1 MVFTQATNTKSPS
14 TIWKLVGDAPSMRV
28 TLRVL
33 EGPYTGREFTFD
45 QHDTFLIG
53 RSDAAHLYLPEDK
66 FFSRHHCLL
75 EIAPPRCFLRDLGST
90 NGTFVNGQRVP
101 EAFLQ
106 NGDRI
111 QGGQT
116 VLQVEV
122 MTEQPAPL
130 DSSEAPTLARPS
142 LVTIECAN
150 CGRREQTEASAGE
163 KLTFICEDCREEL
176 KRQPQPVPGY
186 EMIRVLGRGGMGCV
200 MLARDERDGRSVA
213 IKTLL
218 PEVAVADQSLRRFMR
233 EIDVAAA
240 LDHPNI
246 VRFIESGTHNGAVY
260 LVTEYVEGSDAARLA
275 DAQGGR
281 LPYAEAINI
290 ISQSLDAL
298 AYAHARG
305 YIHRDI
311 KESNILVAGTSP
323 NFTAKLTDF
332 GLAKS
337 FTQTGMSGI
346 TMAGDM
352 AGTFAYMPPEQI
364 RDFRNVRP
372 TSDIYA
378 IGMTAYSLLAG
389 DVALDM
395 GPNNDMA
402 GTVRAI
408 FEGQIIP
415 LQQRAAN
422 VPARVAEVI
431 ERALAKDPAQ
441 RWQSAA
447 AMRTALMHAA

>member
-1 MVFTQATNTKSPS
+1 
-14 TIWKLVGDAPSMRV
+14 MRV

-33 EGPYTGREFTFD
+33 AGPYTGREFTFD

-53 RSDAAHLYLPEDK
+53 RADTAHLYLPEDK

-90 NGTFVNGQRVP
+90 NGTFVNGLRVP
-101 EAFLQ
+101 EAFL
-106 NGDRI
+106 NSGDRI

-116 VLQVEV
+116 VLEVEV
-122 MTEQPAPL
+122 QSEQQ
-130 DSSEAPTLARPS
+130 
-142 LVTIECAN
+142 VTISGVDTATLTRPTVVPVECAN
-150 CGRREQTEASAGE
+150 CGRREQFEASHVDE
-163 KLTFICEDCREEL
+163 KMTFLCEDCREEL

-186 EMIRVLGRGGMGCV
+186 EMIRLLGRGGMGCV
-200 MLARDERDGRSVA
+200 MLARDEKTGHSVA

-218 PEVAVADQSLRRFMR
+218 PEVAVTEVSLRRFMR
-233 EIDVAAA
+233 EIQVAAA

-246 VRFIESGTHNGAVY
+246 VRFLESGTNNGSVY
-260 LVTEYVEGSDAARLA
+260 LVTEFVEGSDAAKLA

-281 LPYAEAINI
+281 LPFRQAIDI
-290 ISQSLDAL
+290 VSQALDGL
-298 AYAHARG
+298 AYAHTKG

-311 KESNILVAGTSP
+311 KESNILISGAAP

-337 FTQTGMSGI
+337 FTQSGMSGI

-389 DVALDM
+389 DTALDL
-395 GPNNDMA
+395 GAHNDIA
-402 GTVRAI
+402 ATVKAI
-408 FEGQIIP
+408 FEGKVIP
-415 LQQRAAN
+415 LRQRATE
-422 VPARVAEVI
+422 VPEQVAQVI
-431 ERALAKDPAQ
+431 ERALAKDPAD

>member
-1 MVFTQATNTKSPS
+1 
-14 TIWKLVGDAPSMRV
+14 MRV
-28 TLRVL
+28 TLKVL
-33 EGPYTGREFTFD
+33 EGPYAGRDFTFD

-53 RSDAAHLYLPEDK
+53 RGDNAHLYLPEDK
-66 FFSRHHCLL
+66 FFSRHHCLI
-75 EIAPPRCFLRDLGST
+75 EIAPPRVFLRDLGST
-90 NGTFVNGQRVP
+90 NGTFVNNQRVS
-101 EAFLQ
+101 EAFLSS
-106 NGDRI
+106 GDRI
-111 QGGQT
+111 QGGAT

-122 MTEQPAPL
+122 QAEHPVTI
-130 DSSEAPTLARPS
+130 DNSEAPTLSRPT
-142 LVTIECAN
+142 LVQVECAN
-150 CGRREQTEASAGE
+150 CGRREQTEAAPDA
-163 KLTFICEDCREEL
+163 KLTFLCEDCRAEL
-176 KRQPQPVPGY
+176 KRRPQPVPGY

-200 MLARDERDGRSVA
+200 MLARDEKNGNSVA

-218 PEVAVADQSLRRFMR
+218 PEVAVADQSLKRFMR
-233 EIDVAAA
+233 EIEVAAA

-246 VRFIESGTHNGAVY
+246 VRFLESGTHNGAVY

-275 DAQGGR
+275 DSQGGR
-281 LPYAEAINI
+281 LPYRQAIDI

-298 AYAHARG
+298 AYAHKLG

-311 KESNILVAGTSP
+311 KESNILITGGES
-323 NFTAKLTDF
+323 NLTAKLTDF

-337 FTQTGMSGI
+337 FTQSGMSGI

-389 DVALDM
+389 DIALNL
-395 GPNNDMA
+395 GPGQDMA

-408 FEGQIIP
+408 FEGRIIP
-415 LQQRAAN
+415 LRER
-422 VPARVAEVI
+422 VPEVPERVAEVI
-431 ERALAKDPAQ
+431 ERALAKEPEQ
-441 RWQSAA
+441 RWQSAT
-447 AMRTALMHAA
+447 AMRTALMHVA

>member
-1 MVFTQATNTKSPS
+1 
-14 TIWKLVGDAPSMRV
+14 MRV

-33 EGPYTGREFTFD
+33 AGPYTGREFTFD

-53 RSDAAHLYLPEDK
+53 RADTAHLYLPEDR

-101 EAFLQ
+101 EAFLTS
-106 NGDRI
+106 GDRV

-116 VLQVEV
+116 VLEVEV
-122 MTEQPAPL
+122 QSEQPVTL
-130 DSSEAPTLARPS
+130 NSMEAPTLTRPT
-142 LVTIECAN
+142 LIPVDCAN
-150 CGRREQTEASAGE
+150 CGRREQTEASHVNE
-163 KLTFICEDCREEL
+163 KMSFICEDCREEL

-186 EMIRVLGRGGMGCV
+186 QMIKLLGRGGMGCV
-200 MLARDERDGRSVA
+200 MLARDEKTGRSVA
-213 IKTLL
+213 IKSLL
-218 PEVAVADQSLRRFMR
+218 PEVAVTEVSLRRFMR
-233 EIDVAAA
+233 EIQVASA

-246 VRFIESGTHNGAVY
+246 VRFLESGTNNGAVY

-281 LPYAEAINI
+281 LPFRIAIDI
-290 ISQSLDAL
+290 VAQSLDAL
-298 AYAHARG
+298 AYAHNKG

-311 KESNILVAGTSP
+311 KESNILVSGTSP
-323 NFTAKLTDF
+323 NYVAKLTDF

-337 FTQTGMSGI
+337 FTQSGMSGI

-389 DVALDM
+389 ETALDL
-395 GPNNDMA
+395 GAHNDIA
-402 GTVRAI
+402 GTVKAI
-408 FEGQIIP
+408 FEGKVIP
-415 LQQRAAN
+415 LRERAAD
-422 VPARVAEVI
+422 VPQKVAEVI
-431 ERALAKDPAQ
+431 ERALAKDPVD

-447 AMRTALMHAA
+447 AMRTALMHGV

>member
-1 MVFTQATNTKSPS
+1 
-14 TIWKLVGDAPSMRV
+14 MRV

-33 EGPYTGREFTFD
+33 AGPYNGQEFVFD

-53 RSDAAHLYLPEDK
+53 RSENAHLYLPEDR

-90 NGTFVNGQRVP
+90 NGTFVNGDRVQ
-101 EAFLQ
+101 EVFLKS
-106 NGDRI
+106 GDRL

-116 VLQVEV
+116 VLEVDVQVEK
-122 MTEQPAPL
+122 QAL
-130 DSSEAPTLARPS
+130 NAEAPTLTKP
-142 LVTIECAN
+142 LEITIECVN
-150 CGRREQTEASAGE
+150 CGRRESVEGSATNE
-163 KLTFICEDCREEL
+163 PMTFICEECREEL

-186 EMIRVLGRGGMGCV
+186 EMIKMLGRGGMGCV
-200 MLARDERDGRSVA
+200 MLARNEQTGAAVA

-218 PEVAVADQSLRRFMR
+218 PEVAVTDQALRRFMR

-246 VRFIESGTHNGAVY
+246 VRYIESGTHNGAVY
-260 LVTEYVEGSDAARLA
+260 LVTEYVEGSDAARTA
-275 DAQGGR
+275 DARGGR
-281 LPYAEAINI
+281 MPYKEAIDVI
-290 ISQSLDAL
+290 TQSLDAL
-298 AYAHARG
+298 AYAHGRG

-311 KESNILVAGTSP
+311 KESNILLTGSAPSY
-323 NFTAKLTDF
+323 TAKLTDF

-337 FTQTGMSGI
+337 FTNTGMSGI

-364 RDFRNVRP
+364 KDFRNVKP

-378 IGMTAYSLLAG
+378 LGMTAYSLLAG
-389 DVALDM
+389 DTALDV
-395 GPNNDMA
+395 GPSGDMA
-402 GTVRAI
+402 ATVRAI
-408 FEGQIIP
+408 FEGQIVP
-415 LQQRAAN
+415 LRRRAPE
-422 VPARVAEVI
+422 VPERVAEVI
-431 ERALAKDPAQ
+431 ERALAKDPAH

-447 AMRTALMHAA
+447 AMRTALMHVA

>member
-1 MVFTQATNTKSPS
+1 
-14 TIWKLVGDAPSMRV
+14 MRV

-33 EGPYTGREFTFD
+33 AGPYHGQEFVFD

-53 RSDAAHLYLPEDK
+53 RSENAHLYLPEDR

-90 NGTFVNGQRVP
+90 NGTYVNGQRMQ
-101 EAFLQ
+101 ESFLKS
-106 NGDRI
+106 GDRI

-116 VLQVEV
+116 VLEVDVQVEQRPS
-122 MTEQPAPL
+122 EA
-130 DSSEAPTLARPS
+130 EAPTLTKPFEIK
-142 LVTIECAN
+142 IECAN
-150 CGRREQTEASAGE
+150 CGRRETVEGSATNE
-163 KLTFICEDCREEL
+163 PMTFICEECREEL

-186 EMIRVLGRGGMGCV
+186 EMIKLLGRGGMGCV
-200 MLARDERDGRSVA
+200 MLARSEKTGRAVA

-218 PEVAVADQSLRRFMR
+218 PEVAVADQAVRRFMR
-233 EIDVAAA
+233 EIEVAAA

-246 VRFIESGTHNGAVY
+246 VRYLESGTQNGAVY
-260 LVTEYVEGSDAARLA
+260 LVTEFVEGSDAARLA
-275 DAQGGR
+275 DSQGGR
-281 LPYAEAINI
+281 LPYKQAIDVI
-290 ISQSLDAL
+290 TQSLDAL
-298 AYAHARG
+298 AYAHGKG

-311 KESNILVAGTSP
+311 KESNILLSGSAP
-323 NFTAKLTDF
+323 NYTAKLTDF

-337 FTQTGMSGI
+337 FTQSGMSGI

-364 RDFRNVRP
+364 KDFRNVKP

-389 DVALDM
+389 DTALDI
-395 GPNNDMA
+395 GPAGDMA
-402 GTVRAI
+402 ATVRAI
-408 FEGQIIP
+408 FEGQIVP
-415 LQQRAAN
+415 LRRRAPE
-422 VPARVAEVI
+422 VPERVAEVI
-431 ERALAKDPAQ
+431 ERALAKDPAH

-447 AMRTALMHAA
+447 AMRTALMHSA

>member
-1 MVFTQATNTKSPS
+1 
-14 TIWKLVGDAPSMRV
+14 MRV

-53 RSDAAHLYLPEDK
+53 RADTAHLYLPDDR
-66 FFSRHHCLL
+66 FFSRNHCLL

-101 EAFLQ
+101 EAFLV

-116 VLQVEV
+116 VLEVEV
-122 MTEQPAPL
+122 QSEQPATINSL
-130 DSSEAPTLARPS
+130 EAPTLTRPTV
-142 LVTIECAN
+142 VTVECAN
-150 CGRREQTEASAGE
+150 CGRRDQTEASHADE
-163 KLTFICEDCREEL
+163 KLSFVCEDCREEL
-176 KRQPQPVPGY
+176 KRQPQSVPGY
-186 EMIRVLGRGGMGCV
+186 QTLKLLGRGGMGCV
-200 MLARDERDGRSVA
+200 MLARDDKSGRLVA
-213 IKTLL
+213 IKSLL
-218 PEVAVADQSLRRFMR
+218 PEVAVTEVSLRRFMR
-233 EIDVAAA
+233 EIQVAAA

-246 VRFIESGTHNGAVY
+246 VRFLESGTNNGSVY
-260 LVTEYVEGSDAARLA
+260 LVSEYVEGSDAARLA

-281 LPYAEAINI
+281 LPFLQAIDI
-290 ISQSLDAL
+290 VAQALDAL
-298 AYAHARG
+298 AYAHSKG

-311 KESNILVAGTSP
+311 KESNILISGAAP
-323 NFTAKLTDF
+323 NLVAKLTDF

-389 DVALDM
+389 DTALDL
-395 GPNNDMA
+395 GSNNDIA

-408 FEGQIIP
+408 FEGQVIP
-415 LQQRAAN
+415 LRQRAPE
-422 VPARVAEVI
+422 VPQQVAEVI
-431 ERALAKDPAQ
+431 ERALAKDPAN

-447 AMRTALMHAA
+447 AMRTALMHSV

>member
-1 MVFTQATNTKSPS
+1 
-14 TIWKLVGDAPSMRV
+14 MRV

-33 EGPYTGREFTFD
+33 AGPYTGREFTFD

-53 RSDAAHLYLPEDK
+53 RADTAHLYLPEDR

-101 EAFLQ
+101 EAFLTS
-106 NGDRI
+106 GDRV

-116 VLQVEV
+116 VLEVEV
-122 MTEQPAPL
+122 QSEQPVTVNGL
-130 DSSEAPTLARPS
+130 EAPTLTRPT
-142 LVTIECAN
+142 LIPIDCAN
-150 CGRREQTEASAGE
+150 CGRREQAEVSHVNE
-163 KLTFICEDCREEL
+163 KMSFICEDCREEL

-186 EMIRVLGRGGMGCV
+186 QMIKLLGRGGMGCV
-200 MLARDERDGRSVA
+200 MLAREEKTGRSVA
-213 IKTLL
+213 IKSLL
-218 PEVAVADQSLRRFMR
+218 PEVAVTEVSLRRFMR
-233 EIDVAAA
+233 EIQVAAA

-246 VRFIESGTHNGAVY
+246 VRFLESGTNNGAVY

-281 LPYAEAINI
+281 LPFPIAIDI
-290 ISQSLDAL
+290 VAQSLDAL
-298 AYAHARG
+298 AYAHNKG

-311 KESNILVAGTSP
+311 KESNILISGASP
-323 NFTAKLTDF
+323 KYVAKLTDF

-337 FTQTGMSGI
+337 FTQSGMSGI

-389 DVALDM
+389 DTALDL
-395 GPNNDMA
+395 GAHNDIA
-402 GTVRAI
+402 GTVKAI
-408 FEGQIIP
+408 FEGKVIP
-415 LQQRAAN
+415 LRERAAD
-422 VPARVAEVI
+422 VPQKVAEVI
-431 ERALAKDPAQ
+431 ERALAKDPAD
-441 RWQSAA
+441 RWQSAV
-447 AMRTALMHAA
+447 AMRTALMHGV

>member
-1 MVFTQATNTKSPS
+1 
-14 TIWKLVGDAPSMRV
+14 MRV

-33 EGPYTGREFTFD
+33 EGPYRGREFTFD
-45 QHDTFLIG
+45 HHDTFLIG
-53 RSDAAHLYLPEDK
+53 RSDNAHLYLPDDR

-90 NGTFVNGQRVP
+90 NGTFVNGQKVS
-101 EAFLQ
+101 EVFLR

-116 VLQVEV
+116 VLLVQVAADPTQAHVAE
-122 MTEQPAPL
+122 T
-130 DSSEAPTLARPS
+130 PTLAGS
-142 LVTIECAN
+142 TLVIVECGN
-150 CGRREQTEASAGE
+150 CGRRERAEAAPDE
-163 KLTFICEDCREEL
+163 NLTFICEECREEL
-176 KRQPQPVPGY
+176 KQRPQPVPGY
-186 EMIRVLGRGGMGCV
+186 EMVKMLGRGGMGCV
-200 MLARDERDGRSVA
+200 MLARDESNGQAVA

-218 PEVAVADQSLRRFMR
+218 PEVAVADKSLKRFMR
-233 EIDVAAA
+233 EIEVAAA

-246 VRFIESGTHNGAVY
+246 VRFVKSGTNNGAVY
-260 LVTEYVEGSDAARLA
+260 LVTEFVEGCDAAKLA

-281 LPYAEAINI
+281 LPFRDAIQI

-311 KESNILVAGTSP
+311 KESNILVNGTAP
-323 NFTAKLTDF
+323 NLTAKLTDF
-332 GLAKS
+332 GLARS
-337 FTQTGMSGI
+337 FTATGMSGI

-364 RDFRNVRP
+364 RDFRNVKP
-372 TSDIYA
+372 TADIYA

-389 DVALDM
+389 DIALDL
-395 GPNNDMA
+395 GPSGDIA

-408 FEGQIIP
+408 FEGQMIP
-415 LQQRAAN
+415 LRTR
-422 VPARVAEVI
+422 VPDVPSQIAEII
-431 ERALAKDPAQ
+431 ERALVRDPAH
-441 RWQSAA
+441 RWQSAG
-447 AMRTALMHAA
+447 AMRTALAHAV

>member
-1 MVFTQATNTKSPS
+1 
-14 TIWKLVGDAPSMRV
+14 MRV

-33 EGPYTGREFTFD
+33 EGPYRGREFTFD
-45 QHDTFLIG
+45 HHDTFLIG
-53 RSDAAHLYLPEDK
+53 RSDNAHLYLPDDR

-90 NGTFVNGQRVP
+90 NGTFVNGQKVS
-101 EAFLQ
+101 EIFLRS
-106 NGDRI
+106 GDRI
-111 QGGQT
+111 QGGET
-116 VLQVEV
+116 VLEVQVMADAVETTVANSATLSGPV
-122 MTEQPAPL
+122 M
-130 DSSEAPTLARPS
+130 
-142 LVTIECAN
+142 VTVECTN
-150 CGRREQTEASAGE
+150 CGRRDRAEASPDDN
-163 KLTFICEDCREEL
+163 LTFICEDCREEL
-176 KRQPQPVPGY
+176 KQHPPPVPGY
-186 EMIRVLGRGGMGCV
+186 ETIKMLGRGGMGCV
-200 MLARDERDGRSVA
+200 MLARDESNGQKVA

-218 PEVAVADQSLRRFMR
+218 PEVAVADKSLRRFMR

-246 VRFIESGTHNGAVY
+246 VRFVKSGTHNGAVY

-281 LPYAEAINI
+281 LPFRDAIQI
-290 ISQSLDAL
+290 ITQALDAL

-311 KESNILVAGTSP
+311 KESNILISGTAP
-323 NFTAKLTDF
+323 NLTAKLTDF
-332 GLAKS
+332 GLARS
-337 FTQTGMSGI
+337 FTATGMSGI

-372 TSDIYA
+372 TADIYA

-389 DVALDM
+389 DIALNL
-395 GPNNDMA
+395 GPSGDLA

-408 FEGQIIP
+408 FEGQIVPLRSRAPEIP
-415 LQQRAAN
+415 PQL
-422 VPARVAEVI
+422 AEVI
-431 ERALAKDPAQ
+431 ERALVRDPAQ

-447 AMRTALMHAA
+447 AMRTALAHVI

>member
-1 MVFTQATNTKSPS
+1 
-14 TIWKLVGDAPSMRV
+14 MRV
-28 TLRVL
+28 ILRVL

-53 RSDAAHLYLPEDK
+53 RSDTAHLYLPEDK

-90 NGTFVNGQRVP
+90 KGTFVNGKKVS
-101 EAFLQ
+101 EAFLTS
-106 NGDRI
+106 GDRI
-111 QGGQT
+111 QGGRT
-116 VLQVEV
+116 VLEIDVQA
-122 MTEQPAPL
+122 EQPATIN
-130 DSSEAPTLARPS
+130 SFEAPTLTRPTT
-142 LVTIECAN
+142 VVVECAN
-150 CGRREQTEASAGE
+150 CGRRDQAEASGADE

-176 KRQPQPVPGY
+176 KRRPQPVPGY
-186 EMIRVLGRGGMGCV
+186 EMIKLLGRGGMGCV
-200 MLARDERDGRSVA
+200 MLARDEKNGHAVA

-260 LVTEYVEGSDAARLA
+260 LVTEFVEGSDAARLA
-275 DAQGGR
+275 DARGGR
-281 LPYAEAINI
+281 LPLAEAIDI

-298 AYAHARG
+298 AYAHAKG

-311 KESNILVAGTSP
+311 KESNILVTGSAP

-337 FTQTGMSGI
+337 FTQSGMSGI

-364 RDFRNVRP
+364 KDFRNVRP

-378 IGMTAYSLLAG
+378 LGMTAYSLLAG
-389 DVALDM
+389 DTALDL
-395 GPNNDMA
+395 GPRGDMA

-415 LQQRAAN
+415 LRPPP
-422 VPARVAEVI
+422 PA
-431 ERALAKDPAQ
+431 
-441 RWQSAA
+441 
-447 AMRTALMHAA
+447 

>member
-1 MVFTQATNTKSPS
+1 
-14 TIWKLVGDAPSMRV
+14 MRV

-53 RSDAAHLYLPEDK
+53 RAETAHLYLPDDR
-66 FFSRHHCLL
+66 FFSRNHCLL

-90 NGTFVNGQRVP
+90 NGTFVNGQKVS
-101 EAFLQ
+101 EAFLRS
-106 NGDRI
+106 GDRI

-116 VLQVEV
+116 VLEV
-122 MTEQPAPL
+122 DVQAEQPVAIN
-130 DSSEAPTLARPS
+130 SSEAPTLTRPT
-142 LVTIECAN
+142 VVMVECAN
-150 CGRREQTEASAGE
+150 CGRREQTEASDPNE
-163 KLTFICEDCREEL
+163 KMSFVCEDCREEL

-186 EMIRVLGRGGMGCV
+186 EMIKLLGRGGMGSV
-200 MLARDERDGRSVA
+200 MLARDEKTGQQVA

-218 PEVAVADQSLRRFMR
+218 PEVAVTEQSLRRFMR
-233 EIDVAAA
+233 EIEVAAA

-246 VRFIESGTHNGAVY
+246 VRFLASGTNNGAVY
-260 LVTEYVEGSDAARLA
+260 MITEYVEGSDAAKLA
-275 DAQGGR
+275 DTQGGR
-281 LPYAEAINI
+281 LPFRVAIDI
-290 ISQSLDAL
+290 VSQSLDAL
-298 AYAHARG
+298 AYAHAKG

-311 KESNILVAGTSP
+311 KESNILIAGTAP
-323 NFTAKLTDF
+323 NLIAKLTDF

-337 FTQTGMSGI
+337 FTQSGMSGI

-389 DVALDM
+389 DTALDL
-395 GPNNDMA
+395 GPNQDIA

-408 FEGQIIP
+408 FEGQIVP
-415 LQQRAAN
+415 LRQRAPE
-422 VPARVAEVI
+422 VPERVAEVI
-431 ERALAKDPAQ
+431 ERALAKDPVD

-447 AMRTALMHAA
+447 AMRTALMHGV

>member
-1 MVFTQATNTKSPS
+1 
-14 TIWKLVGDAPSMRV
+14 MRV

-33 EGPYTGREFTFD
+33 AGPYTGREFTFD
-45 QHDTFLIG
+45 QHDTFLVG
-53 RSDAAHLYLPEDK
+53 RADTAHLYLPEDR

-90 NGTFVNGQRVP
+90 NGTFVNGRRVP
-101 EAFLQ
+101 EAFLVS
-106 NGDRI
+106 GDRI

-116 VLQVEV
+116 VLEVEV
-122 MTEQPAPL
+122 QSEQPVTVSGL
-130 DSSEAPTLARPS
+130 EAPTLTSPTI
-142 LVTIECAN
+142 VPIECAN
-150 CGRREQTEASAGE
+150 CGRREQAEASHVNE
-163 KLTFICEDCREEL
+163 KMSFVCEDCREEL
-176 KRQPQPVPGY
+176 KRQPQPIPGY
-186 EMIRVLGRGGMGCV
+186 EMIKLLGRGGMGCV
-200 MLARDERDGRSVA
+200 MLARDEKTGVSVA
-213 IKTLL
+213 IKSLL
-218 PEVAVADQSLRRFMR
+218 PEVAVTEVSLRRFMR
-233 EIDVAAA
+233 EIQVAAA

-246 VRFIESGTHNGAVY
+246 VRFLESGTNNGSVY

-281 LPYAEAINI
+281 LPMREAIDIVN
-290 ISQSLDAL
+290 QSLDAL
-298 AYAHARG
+298 AYAHAKG

-311 KESNILVAGTSP
+311 KESNILVSGTAP
-323 NFTAKLTDF
+323 NLTAKLTDF

-337 FTQTGMSGI
+337 FTQSGMSGI

-389 DVALDM
+389 DTALDL
-395 GPNNDMA
+395 GPNNDIA
-402 GTVRAI
+402 GTVKAI
-408 FEGQIIP
+408 FEGKVIP
-415 LQQRAAN
+415 LRQRAAE
-422 VPARVAEVI
+422 VPQQVAEVI
-431 ERALAKDPAQ
+431 ERALAKDPAD

-447 AMRTALMHAA
+447 AMRTALMHAV

>member
-1 MVFTQATNTKSPS
+1 
-14 TIWKLVGDAPSMRV
+14 MRV

-33 EGPYTGREFTFD
+33 AGPYTGREFSFD

-53 RSDAAHLYLPEDK
+53 RADTAHLYLPEDR

-101 EAFLQ
+101 EAFLTS
-106 NGDRI
+106 GDRI
-111 QGGQT
+111 QGGET
-116 VLQVEV
+116 VLEVEV
-122 MTEQPAPL
+122 QSEQPVTVN
-130 DSSEAPTLARPS
+130 SMEAPTLSRPTV
-142 LVTIECAN
+142 VTVECAN
-150 CGRREQTEASAGE
+150 CGRRDHTEASHVDE
-163 KLTFICEDCREEL
+163 KLSFLCEDCREEL
-176 KRQPQPVPGY
+176 KRQPQPIPGY
-186 EMIRVLGRGGMGCV
+186 QMIKLLGRGGMGSV
-200 MLARDERDGRSVA
+200 MLARDEKNGRSVA

-218 PEVAVADQSLRRFMR
+218 PEVAVTEVSLRRFMR
-233 EIDVAAA
+233 EIQVAAA
-240 LDHPNI
+240 LEHPNI
-246 VRFIESGTHNGAVY
+246 VRFLESGTNNGSVY
-260 LVTEYVEGSDAARLA
+260 LITEFVEGSDAARLA
-275 DAQGGR
+275 DAHGGR
-281 LPYAEAINI
+281 LPVREAIDI
-290 ISQSLDAL
+290 VSQALDAL
-298 AYAHARG
+298 AYAHSKG

-311 KESNILVAGTSP
+311 KESNILISGSAP
-323 NFTAKLTDF
+323 NFIAKLTDF

-337 FTQTGMSGI
+337 FTQSGMSGI

-389 DVALDM
+389 DTALDL
-395 GPNNDMA
+395 GPNNDIA
-402 GTVRAI
+402 STVRAI
-408 FEGQIIP
+408 FEGKVIP
-415 LQQRAAN
+415 LRQR
-422 VPARVAEVI
+422 VPEVPEMVAQVI
-431 ERALAKDPAQ
+431 ERALAKEPEN

>member
-1 MVFTQATNTKSPS
+1 
-14 TIWKLVGDAPSMRV
+14 MRV
-28 TLRVL
+28 ILRVL

-53 RSDAAHLYLPEDK
+53 RSDSAHLYLPEDK

-101 EAFLQ
+101 EAYLKS
-106 NGDRI
+106 GDRI

-122 MTEQPAPL
+122 EADKTASIDL
-130 DSSEAPTLARPS
+130 SEAPTITRPVI
-142 LVTIECAN
+142 VTVECCN
-150 CGRREQTEASAGE
+150 CGRRHEQEGLPDE
-163 KLTFICEDCREEL
+163 KLTFICEECREEL
-176 KRQPQPVPGY
+176 KRRPQPVPGY
-186 EMIRVLGRGGMGCV
+186 QMIKLLGRGGMGCV
-200 MLARDERDGRSVA
+200 MLARDENNGQAVA

-246 VRFIESGTHNGAVY
+246 VHFIESGTHNGAVY
-260 LVTEYVEGSDAARLA
+260 LVTEFVDGSDAARLA

-281 LPYAEAINI
+281 LPLREGIEI
-290 ISQSLDAL
+290 ISQALDAL
-298 AYAHARG
+298 AYAHAKG

-311 KESNILVAGTSP
+311 KESNILVAGEAP
-323 NFTAKLTDF
+323 NFVAKLTDF

-389 DVALDM
+389 DIALDM
-395 GPNNDMA
+395 GA
-402 GTVRAI
+402 GGDVAATVRAI
-408 FEGQIIP
+408 FEGQVIP
-415 LQQRAAN
+415 LRRRAPE
-422 VPARVAEVI
+422 VPERVAEVI
-431 ERALAKDPAQ
+431 ERALVKDPTQ

-447 AMRTALMHAA
+447 AMRTALLHAA

>member
-1 MVFTQATNTKSPS
+1 
-14 TIWKLVGDAPSMRV
+14 MRV

-33 EGPYTGREFTFD
+33 AGPYHGQEFVFD

-53 RSDAAHLYLPEDK
+53 RSENAHLYLPEDR

-90 NGTFVNGQRVP
+90 NGTYVNGQRVQ
-101 EAFLQ
+101 ESFLKS
-106 NGDRI
+106 GDRV

-116 VLQVEV
+116 VLEVDVQVEQRPS
-122 MTEQPAPL
+122 EA
-130 DSSEAPTLARPS
+130 EAPTLTKPIEIR
-142 LVTIECAN
+142 IECAN
-150 CGRREQTEASAGE
+150 CGRRETVEGSATNE
-163 KLTFICEDCREEL
+163 PMTFICEECREEL

-186 EMIRVLGRGGMGCV
+186 EMIKLLGRGGMGCV
-200 MLARDERDGRSVA
+200 MLARSEKTGRAVA

-218 PEVAVADQSLRRFMR
+218 PEVAVTDQAVRRFVR
-233 EIDVAAA
+233 EIEVAAA

-246 VRFIESGTHNGAVY
+246 VRYLESGTHNGAVY
-260 LVTEYVEGSDAARLA
+260 LVTEFVEGSDAARLA
-275 DAQGGR
+275 DSQGGR
-281 LPYAEAINI
+281 LPYKQAIDVI
-290 ISQSLDAL
+290 TQALDAL
-298 AYAHARG
+298 AYAHGKG

-311 KESNILVAGTSP
+311 KESNILLSGSAP
-323 NFTAKLTDF
+323 NYTAKLTDF

-337 FTQTGMSGI
+337 FTQSGMSGI

-364 RDFRNVRP
+364 KDFRNVKP

-389 DVALDM
+389 DTALDV
-395 GPNNDMA
+395 GPSGDMA
-402 GTVRAI
+402 ATVRAI
-408 FEGQIIP
+408 FEAPIVP
-415 LQQRAAN
+415 LRQRAPE
-422 VPARVAEVI
+422 VPERAAEVI
-431 ERALAKDPAQ
+431 ERALAKDPAH

-447 AMRTALMHAA
+447 AMRTALMHSA

>member
-1 MVFTQATNTKSPS
+1 
-14 TIWKLVGDAPSMRV
+14 MRV

-33 EGPYTGREFTFD
+33 EGPYTGREFSFE

-53 RSDAAHLYLPEDK
+53 RSDSAHLFLPDDK

-90 NGTFVNGQRVP
+90 NGTFVNGQRVS
-101 EAFLQ
+101 EVFL
-106 NGDRI
+106 NSGDRI
-111 QGGQT
+111 QGGAT
-116 VLQVEV
+116 VLQVDV
-122 MTEQPAPL
+122 QSDQPKSI
-130 DSSEAPTLARPS
+130 DTSEAPTLAGP
-142 LVTIECAN
+142 LLITVECAN
-150 CGRREQTEASAGE
+150 CGRRETTEAAPGE
-163 KLTFICEDCREEL
+163 KMVFICEDCREEL
-176 KRQPQPVPGY
+176 KRRPQPVPGY
-186 EMIRVLGRGGMGCV
+186 ETIKMLGRGGMGCV
-200 MLARDERDGRSVA
+200 MLARNEKTGHSVA

-233 EIDVAAA
+233 EIQVAAS

-246 VRFIESGTHNGAVY
+246 VKFIESGTHNGAVY

-275 DAQGGR
+275 DARGGK
-281 LPYAEAINI
+281 LPFAEAISI
-290 ISQSLDAL
+290 VGQALDAL
-298 AYAHARG
+298 AYAHGLG

-311 KESNILVAGTSP
+311 KESNILIAGADQ
-323 NFTAKLTDF
+323 TAKLTDF

-378 IGMTAYSLLAG
+378 IGMTAYSLLVG
-389 DVALDM
+389 DIALDL
-395 GPNNDMA
+395 GGGHDIA

-415 LQQRAAN
+415 LRQRAPE
-422 VPARVAEVI
+422 VPQRVAEII

-447 AMRTALMHAA
+447 AMRTALTHAV

>member
-1 MVFTQATNTKSPS
+1 
-14 TIWKLVGDAPSMRV
+14 MRV
-28 TLRVL
+28 ILRVL

-45 QHDTFLIG
+45 HHDTFLIG
-53 RSDAAHLYLPEDK
+53 RSDSAHLYLPEDK

-75 EIAPPRCFLRDLGST
+75 EIAPPRAFLRDLGST

-101 EAFLQ
+101 EAYLRS
-106 NGDRI
+106 GDQIR
-111 QGGQT
+111 GGQT
-116 VLQVEV
+116 LLQVEV
-122 MTEQPAPL
+122 EADQTKPL
-130 DSSEAPTLARPS
+130 DMSEAPTVTRPII
-142 LVTIECAN
+142 VTVECVN
-150 CGRREQTEASAGE
+150 CGRRHETEGLPDE
-163 KLTFICEDCREEL
+163 KLTYICEDCREEL
-176 KRQPQPVPGY
+176 KRRPQPVPGY
-186 EMIRVLGRGGMGCV
+186 EMIKLLGRGGMGCV
-200 MLARDERDGRSVA
+200 MLARDEQTGHAVA

-218 PEVAVADQSLRRFMR
+218 PEVAVADQSLKRFMR

-246 VRFIESGTHNGAVY
+246 VKFVQSGTHNGAVY
-260 LVTEYVEGSDAARLA
+260 LVTEFVEGSDAAKLA
-275 DAQGGR
+275 DSQGGR
-281 LPYAEAINI
+281 LPLQQGIDI
-290 ISQSLDAL
+290 IAQSLDAL
-298 AYAHARG
+298 AYAHTKG

-311 KESNILVAGTSP
+311 KESNILVSGDAS
-323 NFTAKLTDF
+323 NYVAKLTDF

-378 IGMTAYSLLAG
+378 IGMTAYSLLGG
-389 DVALDM
+389 DIALNM
-395 GPNNDMA
+395 GPGNDIA

-415 LQQRAAN
+415 LRQRAAH
-422 VPARVAEVI
+422 VPERVAEVI
-431 ERALAKDPAQ
+431 ERALAKDPAN

-447 AMRTALMHAA
+447 AMRTALLHAM